1 MKRINIADYAIVAD
15 FDGTITLQDSNDL
28 LCLTHGNAENVQIEA
43 DFCAGIRN
51 GSETMRRHFQAMRIG
66 FDTYFDFLDA
76 HIQIDPGFDVFL
88 QHLRTRD
95 MPFFIVSGGYRQG
108 ILRILGE
115 ERSKGIQ
122 IFANDLL
129 EKEGYLSPQSATE
142 ATACTEAIGPC
153 DNCKKVCLAT
163 IRRQSNKKILFIG
176 DGMTDRC
183 AGQEADLLFAKRG
196 YALEKHCQGRE
207 LPYIPYTDFNELT
220 AYLWKN
226 DKTI

>member
-1 MKRINIADYAIVAD
+1 MKKINIADYAIVAD

-43 DFCAGIRN
+43 DYCAGIKN
-51 GSETMRRHFQAMRIG
+51 GRETMHRHFQAMRID
-66 FDTYFDFLDA
+66 FDRYFDFLDQ
-76 HIQIDPGFDVFL
+76 HIQIDPSFDAFL
-88 QHLRTRD
+88 QRLRTQGI
-95 MPFFIVSGGYRQG
+95 PFFIVSGGYRQG

-115 ERSKGIQ
+115 KRTQNIQ

-129 EKEGYLSPQSATE
+129 EKDGYLSPLSATE
-142 ATACTEAIGPC
+142 ITACTETIGPC

-163 IRRQSNKKILFIG
+163 IRHQSNKKILFIG

-196 YALEKHCQGRE
+196 YALEKYCQKRE
-207 LPYIPYTDFNELT
+207 LPYIPYADFNELIT
-220 AYLWKN
+220 YLSRN
-226 DKTI
+226 SLGF